1 MTIAEIHGKISHT
14 GENLSERMEDLLTSD
29 IFSACYYVRPE
40 TLLLPFLHRAKGLNN
55 EPLGRLLKEKVNR
68 VQYLFW
74 PRLPRS
80 EPDVLIALE
89 LSLGHSFL
97 ILVEA
102 KYFSS
107 KSSSALSKDE
117 LEVAETPRDQ
127 LAREYVDLLED
138 SHNYFQLPK
147 SKILGTALIY
157 ITAHRS
163 IPEDSISESLVE
175 IKKFLLG
182 KEDVNLFWTSWF
194 ELHPIISKIKKP
206 LNWERPILD
215 DLKQLLERK
224 RLIHFRG
231 LSLDMIK
238 VIPKGYIYISKV
250 EKRPAVYRFV
260 LAPETIKSRPF
271 FYLSKAEIHEYRWAV
286 PSKQLVGKI
295 YNGGAK

>member
-1 MTIAEIHGKISHT
+1 MTIAEIHGKISRT

-29 IFSACYYVRPE
+29 IFSACRYVRPE
-40 TLLLPFLHRAKGLNN
+40 TLLLPFLHQAKGLNK

-89 LSLGHSFL
+89 LTSGHSF
-97 ILVEA
+97 IVLVEA

-107 KSSSALSKDE
+107 KSSLALSKDE
-117 LEVAETPRDQ
+117 LEVAETPQDQ

-138 SHNYFQLPK
+138 SHNIFRLPK

-163 IPEDSISESLVE
+163 FPEDSISESLVE

-194 ELHPIISKIKKP
+194 ELHPIVSRIKNP
-206 LNWERPILD
+206 LDWEHPILD
-215 DLKQLLERK
+215 DLKQLLKRK

-231 LSLDMIK
+231 FSLDMIK
-238 VIPKGYIYISKV
+238 AIPNGFLYITKV

-271 FYLSKAEIHEYRWAV
+271 FYLSRAEVREYRWVV
-286 PSKQLVGKI
+286 PAKQLVGKI
-295 YNGGAK
+295 YCGGTK